1 MMTANQFGSSSSSK
15 MRASDAS
22 SCIQIALK
30 MLYFALFCYCCCT
43 TALVLPTQSLFQ
55 KHTATFNVT
64 NPMYLENIKPKKVL
78 DVLEEVFKEVLTEVQ
93 NETYSVVDEKED
105 QHRRRRRRL
114 QNNRD
119 MLTLT
124 GNRKR
129 SLKSIQGNH

>member
-1 MMTANQFGSSSSSK
+1 
-15 MRASDAS
+15 
-22 SCIQIALK
+22 
-30 MLYFALFCYCCCT
+30 
-43 TALVLPTQSLFQ
+43 
-55 KHTATFNVT
+55 
-64 NPMYLENIKPKKVL
+64 MYLENIKPKKVL